1 MAKVSNLKE
10 EDGILTFTMDSID
23 VSYVNAV
30 RRTILSDIPIV
41 CFKTTPYE
49 ENKAN
54 IIFNTSR
61 LNNEIIKQRLSCIP
75 ICIKDLEMPI
85 KNYLLEVDVEN
96 KTDTNMIVTTKDF
109 KIRDLVTNKYLEDN
123 VVKQIFPP

>member
-1 MAKVSNLKE
+1 MAKVANLKE
-10 EDGILTFTMDSID
+10 EDGVLTFTIENID
-23 VSYVNAV
+23 VSYVNAI

-49 ENKAN
+49 ENKSN

-96 KTDTNMIVTTKDF
+96 KTDTNMIVTTQDF
-109 KIRDLVTNKYLEDN
+109 KIRDLVTNK
-123 VVKQIFPP
+123 